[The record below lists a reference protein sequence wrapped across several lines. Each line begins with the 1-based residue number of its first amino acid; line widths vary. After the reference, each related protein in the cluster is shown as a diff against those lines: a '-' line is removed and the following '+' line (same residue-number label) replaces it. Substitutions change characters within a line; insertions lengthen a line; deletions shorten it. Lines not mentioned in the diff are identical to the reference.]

1 MLAEKESGTYDLV
14 PPSDESSDGSYSEE
28 AILMQEGFLKRKS
41 RAFSTFFKGFCALA
55 VAVLYSIALVQITL
69 HTAKAGRMQGTRFM
83 ESLANDFITYES
95 RVFHQFE
102 RPYQN
107 LTYFTKPGAEVDR
120 NWHNLIEHHCLHM
133 LREAV
138 MCQGDTT
145 IVTMKWNATGLR
157 PIGNFTSPHEC
168 VNWNRLM
175 EWVVPNSF
183 DALAD
188 GALVHPTLGP
198 VFKDR
203 QLVDTT

>member
-1 MLAEKESGTYDLV
+1 MLAEKESETYDLV

-55 VAVLYSIALVQITL
+55 VAVLYSMALVQITL

-83 ESLANDFITYES
+83 KSLANDFITYES

-120 NWHNLIEHHCLHM
+120 NWHNLIEPQNIRLSKNVMEQLGRVDEGIELPGGGFFGSIMVFHHLHCIKN
-133 LREAV
+133 LYHTLHA
-138 MCQGDTT
+138 DYYNLTKLT
-145 IVTMKWNATGLR
+145 K
-157 PIGNFTSPHEC
+157 HEKYMMDEH
-168 VNWNRLM
+168 NGRII
-175 EWVVPNSF
+175 
-183 DALAD
+183 
-188 GALVHPTLGP
+188 
-198 VFKDR
+198 
-203 QLVDTT
+203 